1 MNQNALQRQQILEIL
16 YTVRETNP
24 KRGWLSDTKLKEAL
38 GGKDNDFA
46 LGVLFELGYVK
57 KDGYEL
63 TITGSGVLACEGGR
77 MQAE

>member
-1 MNQNALQRQQILEIL
+1 MNQNTLQRQQILEIL

-38 GGKDNDFA
+38 GGKDIEFA
-46 LGVLFELGYVK
+46 LGVLTELAYVK
-57 KDGYEL
+57 REGYEL

-77 MQAE
+77 KE